1 MCVCT
6 MKIQDNRKSWTGHKL
21 HSVNKQIFILSSHDI
36 HEFSV
41 IITIYPYL
49 YKMVVLVISNCKP
62 VLKANSMNPI
72 LSIFKNKYFSGSKP
86 TSA

>member
-1 MCVCT
+1 
-6 MKIQDNRKSWTGHKL
+6 
-21 HSVNKQIFILSSHDI
+21 
-36 HEFSV
+36 
-41 IITIYPYL
+41 
-49 YKMVVLVISNCKP
+49 MVVLVISSCKP